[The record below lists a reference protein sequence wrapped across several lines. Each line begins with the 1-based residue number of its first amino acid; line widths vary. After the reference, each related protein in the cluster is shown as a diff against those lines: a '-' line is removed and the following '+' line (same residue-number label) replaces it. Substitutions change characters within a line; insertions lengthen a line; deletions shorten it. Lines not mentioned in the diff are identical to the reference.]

1 MSLLRR
7 RHLLALSLSVC
18 LPSAF
23 AQATLEGQVFA
34 AGVNLGG
41 QDLVL
46 NGVGM
51 RAVAW
56 FKGYVAG
63 LYLPA
68 RSGDAD
74 KAVAMPGPKR
84 LQMRM
89 LQDVPAAEFTKAID
103 KGFARNVPEA
113 RQPALDERRR
123 AFDAQVNAV
132 GSVKKGDVVD
142 LDFVPASG
150 MQFSLNGKPRG
161 APIPG
166 DDFYAGVLLIFLG
179 PKPVDPRLKS
189 GLLGQAVS

>member
-1 MSLLRR
+1 MLQR
-7 RHLLALSLSVC
+7 RHLLALPLIAA
-18 LPSAF
+18 LPAAR
-23 AQATLEGQVFA
+23 AQATIEGQVFP
-34 AGVNLGG
+34 AGVSLGG

-68 RSGDAD
+68 RTADAD

-89 LQDVPAAEFTKAID
+89 LQDVPAAEFVKAID

-113 RQPALDERRR
+113 KQGALADRRQ
-123 AFDAQVNAV
+123 AFDRQVSAV
-132 GSVKKGDVVD
+132 GQVKKGDVVD
-142 LDFVPASG
+142 LDFVPGRG
-150 MQFSLNGKPRG
+150 MQFALNGRPRG
-161 APIPG
+161 EPIAG

-179 PKPVDPRLKS
+179 VKPVDPRLKS